1 MNGSSHDGTA
11 PLGMAPV
18 DLVTA
23 SAGTGKTH
31 RLTRAYL
38 DAVAAG
44 TAPEAIL
51 ATTFTRKAAAE
62 LLERIRGGLFEAGLG
77 EAARDALAGRIG
89 TVNALFG
96 RIAADFALEA
106 GRSPVAEVIAEERA
120 AALFAAAADA
130 VILRHGDGVEAAA
143 WRLRL
148 PDWRDLVQEVGAK
161 ARLNGIAPDDLAV
174 SAERSLAGLFALLPA
189 AADTGEPLD
198 RALADAVSATVG
210 AIEAAGDTGVKK
222 TAEAL
227 AVLKDAA
234 ALLDNGR
241 PLPWA
246 EWVRLGK
253 IDAGKRWTAEVD
265 PVREAAGAHLRHPRL
280 RADLRALVD
289 GVFRCAAE
297 AMEAYGRFKRD
308 RGLVDFV
315 DQECEALALLERP
328 EPCALLAERIE
339 LALVDEFQDTSP
351 IQLALFLRLARVV
364 RRSVWVGDAKQA
376 IYGFRG
382 TDPALIDAVTATVP
396 VTTGGMTERLPTSWR
411 SRPGLVAFH
420 NDLFGAAFPP
430 LGIAREDATV
440 GGCARKDGADQPP
453 PLALWTLGGKNW
465 DLALAALAR
474 GVASVLALPEAWP
487 VGRRG
492 DREGLTRSIRGED
505 IAILCRKNDRCAA
518 AARAL
523 AAAGLKVAVGRQG
536 LVSTPEA
543 GLALAALRY
552 LVDPADTLAMV
563 ELAHADED
571 LPDGCGQPSW
581 LEDWLRPDAAR
592 RAREETAALRALD
605 AARGLLLH
613 LTPVEALEIA
623 MMAGGVVERVKR
635 WGDAAGRL
643 ANLDALRGLARDY
656 EEDCRARRGA
666 ATAGG
671 LIGFLADVD
680 KGGDQPPATD
690 AAAVRVMTYHQAK
703 GLEWP
708 LVIALD
714 LQDGPDPSPFGLSVE
729 GPADGVDPWNPL
741 AGRWLRWWPW
751 PYEKQRKGAGLDAPA
766 DASPEMAAAGARE
779 QAEAVR
785 LLYVGLSRA
794 RDYLVLAQSRHGAAW
809 LTAPRDADGVPVVQL
824 PAAGGEAELRVASA
838 SHPLML
844 AAFEPPEDTDQRSS
858 AGPEPS
864 AFTLPVA
871 AAVDHPPLR
880 IVPSRRR
887 AAADA
892 PPPVLL
898 RETRLGDRLPT
909 PGGADITRLGEAM
922 HGFLAVDRPET
933 PAARRL
939 ALAAGLLERWGLPGM
954 EAAALVEAGDR
965 LWRALVTRWPGAR
978 WRCEVPVQGRLGLQ
992 RASGRIDLLVDA
1004 GTGWVILD
1012 HKAFPGPHE
1021 RWGERALEH
1030 APQLAL
1036 YARLVAEASGRPV
1049 LGCFI
1054 HMPVVGRLLEV
1065 G

>member
-1 MNGSSHDGTA
+1 MNGLSRTEMS
-11 PLGMAPV
+11 PV

-44 TAPEAIL
+44 IAPEAIL

-62 LLERIRGGLFEAGLG
+62 LLERIRGGLFEAGRN

-106 GRSPVAEVIAEERA
+106 GRSPVAEVIADERA

-148 PDWRDLVQEVGAK
+148 PDWRGLVQEVGAK
-161 ARLNGIAPDDLAV
+161 ARLNGIAADDLV
-174 SAERSLAGLFALLPA
+174 LSAERSLAGLFTLLPA
-189 AADTGEPLD
+189 AADSGETLD
-198 RALADAVSATVG
+198 RALADAVSAAVT
-210 AIEAAGDTGVKK
+210 AIGAAGDTGVKK

-234 ALLDNGR
+234 ALLDDGR

-253 IDAGKRWTAEVD
+253 TDAGKRWTAVVD

-280 RADLRALVD
+280 RADLRALVE

-315 DQECEALALLERP
+315 DQECEALALLEQP
-328 EPCALLAERIE
+328 ELRDRLAERIE

-396 VTTGGMTERLPTSWR
+396 RATGGMTERLPTSWR

-440 GGCARKDGADQPP
+440 GGCARKDGADQRP

-465 DLALAALAR
+465 DLVLAALAR
-474 GVASVLALPEAWP
+474 GVATLLALPETWP
-487 VGRRG
+487 VGMRG
-492 DREGLTRSIRGED
+492 DREGRTRPIRGED
-505 IAILCRKNDRCAA
+505 IAILCRKNERCAV

-563 ELAHADED
+563 ELAHADGD
-571 LPDGCGQPSW
+571 ATGGDGQPSW
-581 LEDWLRPDAAR
+581 LEDWLRPDDARGAAR
-592 RAREETAALRALD
+592 RAREELEPLRALD
-605 AARGLLLH
+605 AARGRLLH
-613 LTPVEALEIA
+613 LTPVEALEVA

-671 LIGFLADVD
+671 LIGFLSDVD

-708 LVIALD
+708 LVIAID

-751 PYEKQRKGAGLDAPA
+751 PYEKQRKGTGLDGSA

-785 LLYVGLSRA
+785 LLYVGLTRA

-809 LTAPRDADGVPVVQL
+809 LTAPRDAEGVPVVQL
-824 PAAGGEAELRVASA
+824 PAADGEPELRVASA
-838 SHPLML
+838 RHPLTL
-844 AAFEPPEDTDQRSS
+844 ASFEPPEETDPGSCID
-858 AGPEPS
+858 PEAS
-864 AFTLPVA
+864 VFTLPA
-871 AAVDHPPLR
+871 AAPVEHPPLR
-880 IVPSRRR
+880 IAPSRWRP
-887 AAADA
+887 AADA
-892 PPPVLL
+892 APAVLAG
-898 RETRLGDRLPT
+898 ETRLGERLPT

-922 HGFLAVDRPET
+922 HGFLAVDRPDT

-939 ALAAGLLERWGLPGM
+939 ALAAGLLTRWELPGM
-954 EAAALVEAGDR
+954 AAEALVEAGDR
-965 LWRALVTRWPGAR
+965 LWRALAARWPGAG

-992 RASGRIDLLVDA
+992 RVSGRIDLLVDA

-1021 RWGERALEH
+1021 RWAERALEH

>member
-1 MNGSSHDGTA
+1 MNTPDDLT
-11 PLGMAPV
+11 PI

-62 LLERIRGGLFEAGLG
+62 LLERIRGGRFEAGLN

-120 AALFAAAADA
+120 AALFAAAADT

-148 PDWRDLVQEVGAK
+148 PDWRGLVQEVGAR
-161 ARLNGIAPDDLAV
+161 ARLNGIAPDDLAL
-174 SAERSLAGLFALLPA
+174 SAERSLAGLFALLPPA
-189 AADTGEPLD
+189 AESGEPLD
-198 RALADAVSATVG
+198 RALADAVSAAVA
-210 AIEAAGDTGVKK
+210 AIGAAGDTGVKK
-222 TAEAL
+222 TADAL

-234 ALLDNGR
+234 ALLDDGR

-253 IDAGKRWTAEVD
+253 IDAGKRWTAQVD

-315 DQECEALALLERP
+315 DQECEALALMERP
-328 EPCALLAERIE
+328 ELRARLAERIE

-382 TDPALIDAVTATVP
+382 TDPALIDAVVATVP
-396 VTTGGMTERLPTSWR
+396 RATAGVTERLPTSWR

-420 NDLFGAAFPP
+420 NDLFGTAFPP
-430 LGIAREDATV
+430 LGIARDDATV

-465 DLALAALAR
+465 DQALAALAR
-474 GVASVLALPEAWP
+474 GVATVLAVPEAWP
-487 VGRRG
+487 VGVRG
-492 DREGLTRSIRGED
+492 DRDGLTRPIRGED
-505 IAILCRKNDRCAA
+505 IAILCRKNERCATM
-518 AARAL
+518 ARAL

-563 ELAHADED
+563 ELAHADG
-571 LPDGCGQPSW
+571 DGGGQSSW
-581 LEDWLRPDAAR
+581 LEEWLRPDAAR
-592 RAREETAALRALD
+592 RAREESEALRALD
-605 AARGLLLH
+605 AARGRLLR

-656 EEDCRARRGA
+656 EEECRASRGA

-671 LIGFLADVD
+671 LIGFLSDVD

-714 LQDGPDPSPFGLSVE
+714 LQEGPDPSPFGLSVE

-741 AGRWLRWWPW
+741 TGRWLRWWPW
-751 PYEKQRKGAGLDAPA
+751 PYEKQRKGTGLDGPA
-766 DASPEMAAAGARE
+766 DASPEMAAARARE

-785 LLYVGLSRA
+785 LLYVGLTRA
-794 RDYLVLAQSRHGAAW
+794 RDYLVLAQARHGAAW
-809 LTAPRDADGVPVVQL
+809 LAAPRDADGEPVVRL
-824 PAAGGEAELRVASA
+824 PAAGDEPELRVAA
-838 SHPLML
+838 ATHPVRL
-844 AAFEPPEDTDQRSS
+844 AAFEPPEETELRSS
-858 AGPEPS
+858 ADPEAS
-864 AFTLPVA
+864 VFTLPPA
-871 AAVDHPPLR
+871 APVEHPPLR
-880 IVPSRRR
+880 IVPSRWRP
-887 AAADA
+887 AAGA
-892 PPPVLL
+892 PSPVLL
-898 RETRLGDRLPT
+898 GETRLGERLPT

-922 HGFLAVDRPET
+922 HGFLAVDRPEIPT
-933 PAARRL
+933 ARRL
-939 ALAAGLLERWGLPGM
+939 ALAAGLLARWELPGM
-954 EAAALVEAGDR
+954 ADALVEAGDR
-965 LWRALVTRWPGAR
+965 LWRLLAARWPGAG

-992 RASGRIDLLVDA
+992 RVSGRIDLLVDA
-1004 GTGWVILD
+1004 GAGWVILD

-1054 HMPVVGRLLEV
+1054 HMPVVGRLLEL

>member
-1 MNGSSHDGTA
+1 MNGLSRTEMS
-11 PLGMAPV
+11 PV

-38 DAVAAG
+38 DAVVAG
-44 TAPEAIL
+44 AAPEAIL

-62 LLERIRGGLFEAGLG
+62 LLERIRGGLFDAGLS

-120 AALFAAAADA
+120 ATLFAAAADA

-148 PDWRDLVQEVGAK
+148 PDWRGLVQEVGAK
-161 ARLNGIAPDDLAV
+161 ARLNGIAPDDLAL

-189 AADTGEPLD
+189 AESGEPLD
-198 RALADAVSATVG
+198 RALADAVSAAVA
-210 AIEAAGDTGVKK
+210 AIAAAGDTGVKK

-234 ALLDNGR
+234 ALLDDGR

-253 IDAGKRWTAEVD
+253 IDAGKRWTALVD

-280 RADLRALVD
+280 RADLRAVVE

-328 EPCALLAERIE
+328 ELRARLAERIE

-382 TDPALIDAVTATVP
+382 ADPTLIDAVTATAP
-396 VTTGGMTERLPTSWR
+396 RATGGVTERLPTSWR

-430 LGIAREDATV
+430 LGIARDDATV

-465 DLALAALAR
+465 DQALAALAR
-474 GVASVLALPEAWP
+474 GVATVLAAPEAWP
-487 VGRRG
+487 VGVRG
-492 DREGLTRSIRGED
+492 DRDGLTHPIRGED
-505 IAILCRKNDRCAA
+505 IAILCRKNERCATM
-518 AARAL
+518 ARAL

-563 ELAHADED
+563 ELAHADGD
-571 LPDGCGQPSW
+571 ASGGDGQPSW
-581 LEDWLRPDAAR
+581 LEEWLRPDAAR
-592 RAREETAALRALD
+592 RAREESAVLRALD
-605 AARGLLLH
+605 AARGRLLH
-613 LTPVEALEIA
+613 LTPVEALEVAI
-623 MMAGGVVERVKR
+623 MAGGVVERVKV
-635 WGDAAGRL
+635 WGGAAGRL

-656 EEDCRARRGA
+656 EEDCRASRGA

-671 LIGFLADVD
+671 LIGFLSDVD

-690 AAAVRVMTYHQAK
+690 AAAVRVMTFHQAK

-729 GPADGVDPWNPL
+729 GPAGGVDAWNPL

-751 PYEKQRKGAGLDAPA
+751 PYEKQRKGAGLDGPA

-785 LLYVGLSRA
+785 LLYVGLTRA
-794 RDYLVLAQSRHGAAW
+794 RDYLVLAQARHGAAW
-809 LTAPRDADGVPVVQL
+809 LTAPRDAEGEPVVRL
-824 PAAGGEAELRVASA
+824 PATGEEAELRVAAA
-838 SHPLML
+838 SHPVRL
-844 AAFEPPEDTDQRSS
+844 AAFEPPEETELPSS
-858 AGPEPS
+858 ADPEAS
-864 AFTLPVA
+864 VFTLPPA
-871 AAVDHPPLR
+871 APVEHPPLR
-880 IVPSRRR
+880 IVPSRWRP
-887 AAADA
+887 AAGA
-892 PPPVLL
+892 PSPVLL
-898 RETRLGDRLPT
+898 GETRLGERLPT

-933 PAARRL
+933 PPVRRL
-939 ALAAGLLERWGLPGM
+939 ALAAGLLTRWELPGM
-954 EAAALVEAGDR
+954 AAEALVEAGDR
-965 LWRALVTRWPGAR
+965 LWRLLAARWPGAV

-992 RASGRIDLLVDA
+992 RVSGRIDLLVDA
-1004 GTGWVILD
+1004 GAGWVILD

-1036 YARLVAEASGRPV
+1036 YARLVAEASRRPV
-1049 LGCFI
+1049 LGRFI